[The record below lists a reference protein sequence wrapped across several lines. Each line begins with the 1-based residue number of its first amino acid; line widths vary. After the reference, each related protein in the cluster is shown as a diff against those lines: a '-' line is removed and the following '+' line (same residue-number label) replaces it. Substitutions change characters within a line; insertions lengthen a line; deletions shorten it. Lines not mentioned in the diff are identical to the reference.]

1 MMPPDFPADVLA
13 FYDRYSEEDRL
24 SSGAFQLEFD
34 RTKQVLA
41 RVLPRPPARILDVGG
56 GAGAYSLWLASRG
69 HETHLVDASAR
80 LVGEARRR
88 SEAADRP
95 IASLQTGDARHLP
108 YPDASMA
115 AVLVMGPLYHLT
127 ARDDRLQALR
137 DAPPVLTRPAAR
149 RSAPISPYYASP
161 LALGR

>member
-13 FYDRYSEEDRL
+13 FYDRYSEEERL
-24 SSGAFQLEFD
+24 SSGAFQLEFE

-69 HETHLVDASAR
+69 PETHLVDASAR
-80 LVGEARRR
+80 LVGQARRR
-88 SEAADRP
+88 SEAADP
-95 IASLQTGDARHLP
+95 PLASLQTGDARHLP

-115 AVLVMGPLYHLT
+115 AVLVIGPPHHPT
-127 ARDDRLQALR
+127 ARDDRLH
-137 DAPPVLTRPAAR
+137 APHEAR
-149 RSAPISPYYASP
+149 RGWQRPR
-161 LALGR
+161 AL